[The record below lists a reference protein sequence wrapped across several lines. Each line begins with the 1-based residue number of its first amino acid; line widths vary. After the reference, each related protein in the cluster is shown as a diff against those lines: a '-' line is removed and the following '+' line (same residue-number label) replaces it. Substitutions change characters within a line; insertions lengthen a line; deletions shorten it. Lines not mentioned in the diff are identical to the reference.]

1 MFCAAQSKP
10 RRHVSL
16 DVFDLHNSLERLHLS
31 RVFSER
37 AVETIRVAFS
47 QTVAARAGCGGATQR
62 MGTVRM
68 DGASRDRFKIRT
80 SAFAS
85 ERAWGTGHGE
95 TAAPPI

>member
-1 MFCAAQSKP
+1 M
-10 RRHVSL
+10 RTLMLSL
-16 DVFDLHNSLERLHLS
+16 SISGSIGYIYRGIFLK
-31 RVFSER
+31 R